1 MSDLVWWYPVIAWGV
16 AIAALGRLGSLAM
29 PRTIPRW
36 LPVALG
42 CISAVPVAG
51 MPVGRWL
58 HGLGQTFS
66 IPFLIVLLDVV
77 ATSFLGRPWLDSAA
91 RRAAVWWG
99 AGASLLLYPAA
110 LGLGRFDPYAFGWS
124 EPGVAAAVAT
134 RPSDDVVRAGQEL
147 GLAVAVMGSDETD
160 EQLRFRGTEGAARPW
175 LVRRVGDRATARR
188 PDEVVVVD
196 LSSLWAGPSCARLLG
211 RAGARIVKVE
221 SSSRPDGSRDGDPG
235 FHRWLHEGHELLE
248 LDFATDEGR
257 RQLVDV
263 VHSADVVIEG
273 SRPRALERLG
283 IDSTEVV
290 SSRPGAVW
298 VSITGYGRCGPWR
311 DRVAFGDDAAVA
323 AGLVDVDVDGAPE
336 FVADA
341 VADPLTGVAAAALTV
356 GALASGGGV
365 TVDVALREV
374 ARSAAQAAVV
384 VW

>member
-1 MSDLVWWYPVIAWGV
+1 MAWTDR
-16 AIAALGRLGSLAM
+16 ALDRLAALGVDSDLDG
-29 PRTIPRW
+29 
-36 LPVALG
+36 
-42 CISAVPVAG
+42 AG
-51 MPVGRWL
+51 
-58 HGLGQTFS
+58 
-66 IPFLIVLLDVV
+66 LLDVRS
-77 ATSFLGRPWLDSAA
+77 AFTGRRSQGRISAGGSC
-91 RRAAVWWG
+91 R
-99 AGASLLLYPAA
+99 LLPAA
-110 LGLGRFDPYAFGWS
+110 DAWCAVNLPRADDLDLLPAWLGIEPFDDDVPWA
-124 EPGVAAAVAT
+124 GVAAAVAT
-134 RPSDDVVRAGQEL
+134 RPSDGVVRAGQEL

-283 IDSTEVV
+283 IDPTEVV

-323 AGLVDVDVDGAPE
+323 AGLVDVDADGAPE